1 MDRQIELVGLT
12 GTAYAY
18 TPMTIE
24 SAWNSVA
31 GNYAFASQ
39 TELGNWRIL
48 YVAETPSLRDSLP
61 QHPLWPEALKFGCT
75 HVLAHLN
82 DDGAQARQ
90 LEEHDLIVALE
101 PPMNVMHHAMAP
113 KA

>member
-1 MDRQIELVGLT
+1 METRIDLVGLT
-12 GTAYAY
+12 GTAYSYAA
-18 TPMTIE
+18 MTIE
-24 SAWNSVA
+24 APWNNVA
-31 GNYAFASQ
+31 GNYAFANQ
-39 TELGNWRIL
+39 TELGNWRVL
-48 YVAETPSLRDSLP
+48 YVAETSSLSESLP
-61 QHPLWPEALKFGCT
+61 DHPLWSEAAKFGCT

-101 PPMNVMHHAMAP
+101 PPMNVMHHTMAP